1 MDTKEYLNILKTEVN
16 KKSIKKNSTQILHE
30 GATKEQAAA
39 KVAEYRKA
47 LVDKIES
54 MIKLAPKD
62 KRSNININVLLKDF
76 DKAAPKT
83 IKWLMKN
90 GIPK

>member
-54 MIKLAPKD
+54 MIKLAPKGKKID
-62 KRSNININVLLKDF
+62 INVLLKDF
-76 DKAAPKT
+76 DKAAPKA